1 MFFIF
6 FGAMWLSII
15 GVITFAMYSAP
26 TVSVNGQPVTA
37 DQFDAMLAPKLFL
50 GIFWLVGIVF
60 LVVGI
65 RKLVIDTMT
74 RVKGKLAIGMV
85 VDILETGTY
94 SNGRPEWKAKVMV
107 AMEDGTLKEFSE
119 VIGYD
124 ANKYSMG
131 EYLEVKHY
139 KKDINILGTTSPQ
152 RLPLRQ
158 QELFEEAKQRYGIGI
173 GGGYGYP
180 PNSGWNQGYGYNG
193 AMNYGNNGYGND
205 GYGNSGYNN
214 GGYGNSG
221 YNNGAYNNGD
231 NGYGANNGVKK
242 VDENTVIINGVEYKR
257 NN

>member
-6 FGAMWLSII
+6 FGAMWLSIT

-50 GIFWLVGIVF
+50 GIFWLIGIGF

-74 RVKGKLAIGMV
+74 RVKGELAIGMV

-131 EYLEVKHY
+131 EYLEVKYY
-139 KKDINILGTTSPQ
+139 KKDNL
-152 RLPLRQ
+152 
-158 QELFEEAKQRYGIGI
+158 LFVETECFLLHLSSFQFVLLFPKLFHGLI
-173 GGGYGYP
+173 
-180 PNSGWNQGYGYNG
+180 QGCSQT
-193 AMNYGNNGYGND
+193 D
-205 GYGNSGYNN
+205 GLL
-214 GGYGNSG
+214 
-221 YNNGAYNNGD
+221 
-231 NGYGANNGVKK
+231 
-242 VDENTVIINGVEYKR
+242 
-257 NN
+257 